1 MKTEY
6 VTNGDHTNI
15 HVHMKSYNG
24 KQFCHKKEKK
34 NDTNV
39 NIIIYHINMCKHSV
53 SKPQF

>member
-34 NDTNV
+34 R
-39 NIIIYHINMCKHSV
+39 YKCKHYYLSYKHV
-53 SKPQF
+53 